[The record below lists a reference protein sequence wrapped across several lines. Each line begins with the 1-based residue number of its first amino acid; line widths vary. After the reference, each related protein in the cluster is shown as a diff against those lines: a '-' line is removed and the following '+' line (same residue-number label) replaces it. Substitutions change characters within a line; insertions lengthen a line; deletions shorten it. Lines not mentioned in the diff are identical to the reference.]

1 MVVNRVK
8 RECKIPK
15 TFIDK
20 FAEAETNQGKKIKIV
35 DEDPVKITPV
45 NEARNMV
52 KIHFK
57 GCSEK
62 FDEWRPCDENKL
74 PVMQLELMS
83 QSTDDSFGDRLHA
96 FCEVCTGRSGG
107 SCNQGVITVRIPK
120 FVLKFKSRTLKTLY
134 CTLICSNLEYGSV
147 V

>member
-1 MVVNRVK
+1 MK

-15 TFIDK
+15 RFIDK

-57 GCSEK
+57 G
-62 FDEWRPCDENKL
+62 
-74 PVMQLELMS
+74 
-83 QSTDDSFGDRLHA
+83 
-96 FCEVCTGRSGG
+96 
-107 SCNQGVITVRIPK
+107 
-120 FVLKFKSRTLKTLY
+120 
-134 CTLICSNLEYGSV
+134 
-147 V
+147 

>member
-15 TFIDK
+15 RFIDK

-35 DEDPVKITPV
+35 DEDPVKITQV

-96 FCEVCTGRSGG
+96 FCERVYRK
-107 SCNQGVITVRIPK
+107 IRWK
-120 FVLKFKSRTLKTLY
+120 L
-134 CTLICSNLEYGSV
+134 
-147 V
+147 